1 MENRI
6 TGIQDK
12 LKENIINIFLYAFA
26 SLCAPTVVY
35 GVMFIV
41 RGMMFAWNV
50 PVSICAL
57 IWNAAITLFPAMIMI
72 FFVKLSAKSQHEFNR
87 TKNEVN
93 ILFLTCALPGEI
105 IRMLVGIMPF
115 YSDRWIPCN
124 YGQAFSPVIN
134 LIFSGTYGH
143 VVGRAGQL
151 TQDMSAFMETP
162 LPFYWNLKDALV
174 YLAFH
179 VVCVVPYILLL
190 MYVYRRT
197 WEKIEIRYENAEV
210 RDEEN
215 ELEKAA
221 EIKTKNRREKEYSD
235 YENQIKR
242 IEKEFTMQNCFYIM
256 LAVIIIGFS
265 STVIVIPIGES
276 LLPLIIKMKGPILEM
291 SFFEEM
297 AVSFILGFGSLA
309 FTVIAMF
316 MWLNHIGSSV
326 ADFDIK
332 IKKTTKMNVSC
343 MLISVGLPVL
353 GHMIVCLV
361 TGIIAM
367 SAMIWTGSVQYIVRF
382 ISQTPRSFFEQ
393 DNFAFPLWS
402 IILGIGIYT
411 VCIMAACFS
420 GYIYGYRKRKSL
432 LNYLEVIN

>member
-1 MENRI
+1 
-6 TGIQDK
+6 
-12 LKENIINIFLYAFA
+12 
-26 SLCAPTVVY
+26 
-35 GVMFIV
+35 
-41 RGMMFAWNV
+41 
-50 PVSICAL
+50 
-57 IWNAAITLFPAMIMI
+57 
-72 FFVKLSAKSQHEFNR
+72 
-87 TKNEVN
+87 
-93 ILFLTCALPGEI
+93 
-105 IRMLVGIMPF
+105 
-115 YSDRWIPCN
+115 
-124 YGQAFSPVIN
+124 
-134 LIFSGTYGH
+134 
-143 VVGRAGQL
+143 
-151 TQDMSAFMETP
+151 
-162 LPFYWNLKDALV
+162 
-174 YLAFH
+174 
-179 VVCVVPYILLL
+179 
-190 MYVYRRT
+190 
-197 WEKIEIRYENAEV
+197 V

-242 IEKEFTMQNCFYIM
+242 VEKEFTMQNCFYIM

-276 LLPLIIKMKGPILEM
+276 LLPLIIKMNGPILEM

-309 FTVIAMF
+309 FTVIGMF

-332 IKKTTKMNVSC
+332 IKKTTKMNVIC

-353 GHMIVCLV
+353 SHIIVCLV

-393 DNFAFPLWS
+393 DNFDFPLSS

-411 VCIMAACFS
+411 VCIMAACFL
-420 GYIYGYRKRKSL
+420 GYLYGYRKRKSL